1 MATLKTRVLIR
12 QPVLPHYRLPVFQM
26 LSKIPK
32 LDVRLRYGRSE
43 NIKNVEPAGID
54 GGELAY
60 AMRHRPF
67 LGESYT
73 DPGFWPLI
81 DDFSPQVAI
90 LPWNARQ
97 RDLMPILAQLKRRGI
112 ASILWGH
119 GYSKRGPG
127 WRRWMRNRIGKA
139 ADALM
144 IYSRT
149 HADQLRRDG
158 FAADRVFV
166 APNALDQSENFAS
179 HARWQQNP
187 DELDA
192 CRTRYGVNG
201 RRVLLF
207 VSRLDPAN
215 RLDLLLEALPRVLQ
229 AYPDAVLLAA
239 GPGDAEIQRLTDRAA
254 ELGVAEAVVFPGAVY
269 DPHEV
274 GGLMSM
280 AEVFCYPAH
289 MGLSLLHAFAFGLP
303 VITSDRIDGHGPE
316 IEAFVD
322 HTNGLFYR
330 HGDADDL
337 ATKVLAVLA
346 DADLRRQLGDNATQ
360 TVREVY
366 TVKQMVK
373 GMVEAIEAVTPTV
386 SP

>member
-1 MATLKTRVLIR
+1 
-12 QPVLPHYRLPVFQM
+12 
-26 LSKIPK
+26 
-32 LDVRLRYGRSE
+32 
-43 NIKNVEPAGID
+43 
-54 GGELAY
+54 
-60 AMRHRPF
+60 MRHRPL

-73 DPGFWPLI
+73 DPTFWSLV
-81 DDFSPQVAI
+81 DEHSPHVVI

-127 WRRWMRNRIGKA
+127 WRRWMRNRIGQA

-215 RLDLLLEALPRVLQ
+215 RLDLLLEALPRILQ
-229 AYPDAVLLAA
+229 ACPDAVLLAA
-239 GPGDAEIQRLTDRAA
+239 GPGDAEIQRLTNRAA

-330 HGDADDL
+330 HGDVDDL
-337 ATKVLAVLA
+337 ASKVLAVLA
-346 DADLRRQLGDNATQ
+346 DAGLRRQLGDNATQ

-373 GMVEAIEAVTPTV
+373 GMVEAIEAVTPMV